1 MWEQSSTQILKNVK
15 KKGRIDI
22 DSIHEGNSN
31 SQLGGVGDDYSN
43 DSFSN
48 TDRDTVVESSST
60 SKPKSSSGV
69 SKLIE
74 CLDYLHRM
82 IVRKDKEGIFEYPVT
97 DLIAPGYSMIIKHP
111 MDLGESSLFFK
122 KLKTYELAIYP

>member
-1 MWEQSSTQILKNVK
+1 MA
-15 KKGRIDI
+15 
-22 DSIHEGNSN
+22 
-31 SQLGGVGDDYSN
+31 DDYSN

-48 TDRDTVVESSST
+48 TDRDAAAESSST
-60 SKPKSSSGV
+60 SKPKSSTGV
-69 SKLIE
+69 SKLSE

-111 MDLGESSLFFK
+111 MDLGETKVTFITGNGK
-122 KLKTYELAIYP
+122 YPYGIIKPISDF